1 MLGWRPHDLDPAYL
15 PFLRG
20 VGTRDYFTDPAF
32 RAALAAPPEEDL
44 AAAVAY
50 LADDVHRHRAELGD
64 LAFAARAL
72 GRPDRA
78 QGHPA
83 PRRRAPRVDA
93 GMDGVVVSNH
103 GGRQVDGAVGVARR
117 AAGGRDGRRRPGA
130 GAVRLRRP
138 HRRRRRLA
146 LALGA
151 DAVLL
156 GRPYVY
162 GLALDGEAGVRHV
175 LRCVLA
181 ELDATLALAG
191 YASLAEL
198 RAEPLAHIERG

>member
-1 MLGWRPHDLDPAYL
+1 MLKGIQHPDDA
-15 PFLRG
+15 
-20 VGTRDYFTDPAF
+20 
-32 RAALAAPPEEDL
+32 RAAL
-44 AAAVAY
+44 
-50 LADDVHRHRAELGD
+50 
-64 LAFAARAL
+64 
-72 GRPDRA
+72 
-78 QGHPA
+78 
-83 PRRRAPRVDA
+83 DA

-103 GGRQVDGAVGVARR
+103 GGRQADRAVGSLTALPGVVTAVDGRAPVLFDSGVRTGAD
-117 AAGGRDGRRRPGA
+117 AA
-130 GAVRLRRP
+130 
-138 HRRRRRLA
+138 LA

-198 RAEPLAHIERG
+198 ARGARALERGYAHAQRPTPSARGPCGPPRRPGPCCAASRRPWCG